1 MKTDFFTQAKTEATH
16 YPYMHLAKKKK
27 KKKNLLKKKFF
38 RQKGKHTGQNLGSI
52 LRKEEKKMKEKNKM
66 IFLIFS

>member
-27 KKKNLLKKKFF
+27 K
-38 RQKGKHTGQNLGSI
+38 
-52 LRKEEKKMKEKNKM
+52 EEKPVKKEV
-66 IFLIFS
+66 L

>member
-16 YPYMHLAKKKK
+16 YPYMHLAKKKTK
-27 KKKNLLKKKFF
+27 LLKKKFF
-38 RQKGKHTGQNLGSI
+38 RQKGKHTGQNLGST
-52 LRKEEKKMKEKNKM
+52 LRKEEKKMKEKKKM